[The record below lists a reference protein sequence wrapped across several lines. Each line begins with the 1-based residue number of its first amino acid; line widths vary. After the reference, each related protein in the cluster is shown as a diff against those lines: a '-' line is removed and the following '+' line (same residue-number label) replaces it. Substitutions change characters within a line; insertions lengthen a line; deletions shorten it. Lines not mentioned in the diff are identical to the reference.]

1 MSAKYPPGVQQRLAV
16 GLAFL
21 LLALMHCLDF
31 LQIQRTGLASLIVL
45 EALVITAPFV
55 AGVFAQYLKQA
66 VLFLFVLIIGKL
78 AFDGFIFVLQLELFY
93 SEIPEL
99 LSEWLPIALLR
110 LVLPVFFAML
120 GSVSYLAFTR
130 LFKKTLNG

>member
-1 MSAKYPPGVQQRLAV
+1 MSAKYSLGVRQRLTV

-21 LLALMHCLDF
+21 LLALLYCLDF
-31 LQIQRTGLASLIVL
+31 LQIQRTGLASLIIL

-66 VLFLFVLIIGKL
+66 VLFLFVLLIGKL
-78 AFDGFIFVLQLELFY
+78 AFEGFIFVLQLELFY
-93 SEIPEL
+93 SEVPEL

-120 GSVSYLAFTR
+120 GSVSYLAFIR